1 MKKYIIMSQYEFNGP
16 NGKQMTDW
24 FVLNSNLFSK
34 EEADEFI
41 EEVKIDYDI
50 IDKKTKLNHFY
61 KKVLKSDYDKERE
74 ELMSKLIEAKKK
86 QEEYYKSDAY
96 KELKKKKRKA
106 AKELKEHQ
114 KKYILEHN
122 NDK

>member
-1 MKKYIIMSQYEFNGP
+1 MSQYEFNGP

-24 FVLNSNLFSK
+24 FVLNSNLFSGK
-34 EEADEFI
+34 EADKYI
-41 EEVKIDYDI
+41 EEVRKEYDI

-74 ELMSKLIEAKKK
+74 ELMGKLIEAKKK

-106 AKELKEHQ
+106 AKELKERQ
-114 KKYILEHN
+114 KKYILEHS